1 MERMIVTIFNDEKS
15 AYQGMQA
22 LKQLHAEGSLALY
35 AAAVIAKDVQGQ
47 VSVKQAED
55 EGPLGTLLG
64 LMTGSFIGLLGGPVG
79 LAVGA
84 SAGTLTGSLYDLARV
99 GVSEDFLAEVSQNL
113 TPGKSAVV
121 ADVNEEWVTPVDTRM
136 EALGGVVFRRARGEF
151 IDAQIEREIA
161 ADQAEL
167 AQLKAEY
174 NQALGDAKVKL
185 QAKLE
190 AAQKKFEAR
199 RALLNERIDAIEKEG
214 EAKIKSLQEQ
224 VARASSK
231 TRASLEQGLAQE
243 RADHK
248 ARMAKL
254 RRAWQ
259 LVKEAA
265 LI

>member
-1 MERMIVTIFNDEKS
+1 MDRMIVTIFNDERS
-15 AYQGMQA
+15 AYEGMKA
-22 LKQLHAEGSLALY
+22 LRRLHAEGSLTLY
-35 AAAVIAKDVQGQ
+35 AAAVIAKDVEGQ

-64 LMTGSFIGLLGGPVG
+64 LFTGSLIGILGGPVG

-113 TPGKSAVV
+113 TPGKLAVV

-151 IDAQIEREIA
+151 IDVQVEREMA

-167 AQLKAEY
+167 DKLRAEY
-174 NQALGDAKVKL
+174 NKAVGDAKVKL

-190 AAQKKFEAR
+190 AAQNRFEAR
-199 RALLNERIDAIEKEG
+199 RALLNQRIDAIEKEG
-214 EAKIKSLQEQ
+214 EAKIRSLQEQ
-224 VARASSK
+224 AAKASGEMRAN
-231 TRASLEQGLAQE
+231 LERRVAQE
-243 RADHK
+243 RADHE
-248 ARMAKL
+248 ARMEKL
-254 RRAWQ
+254 RQAWQ

-265 LI
+265 SI

>member
-15 AYQGMQA
+15 AYEGLKA
-22 LKQLHAEGSLALY
+22 LKQLHAEGSLTLY
-35 AAAVIAKDVQGQ
+35 AAAVMVKDGQGQ
-47 VSVKQAED
+47 VSVKQADD
-55 EGPLGTLLG
+55 EGPVGTLLG
-64 LMTGSFIGLLGGPVG
+64 LMTGTMLGLLGGPVG

-113 TPGKSAVV
+113 TPGKMAVV

-151 IDAQIEREIA
+151 VDAQIEREIA

-167 AQLKAEY
+167 ANLKAEY
-174 NQALGDAKVKL
+174 NKAVGDAKFKL
-185 QAKLE
+185 RTKLE

-199 RALLNERIDAIEKEG
+199 RALLNERIDAIDRES
-214 EAKIKSLQEQ
+214 EAKIKALQEQ
-224 VARASSK
+224 AAKATGEIKRN
-231 TRASLEQGLAQE
+231 LEQRVAQE
-243 RADHK
+243 RANHK
-248 ARMAKL
+248 ARMEKL
-254 RRAWQ
+254 RQAWQ

-265 LI
+265 TI